1 MSHLSEKIRSKA
13 IKLGFDKVGI
23 AKADSITKQ
32 KDDLER
38 WISNDGHATM
48 KWIADRK
55 SERGDIHEYF
65 PSAKSVIS
73 VAMNYYVGMDQSD
86 INSDY
91 KFSNYAWG
99 DDYHDILKMRLI
111 ELLEW
116 LKGECPELKGIACV
130 DTSPIMEKVWAQ
142 KAGIGWQGKHTNLI
156 TKDYGSWLFLGELV
170 VDVSLKYDLPF
181 KEDLCGT
188 CMACI
193 EACPT
198 QALTEYKI
206 DSDKCISYNTIEN
219 RIELFSDD
227 TKLSGWIYGCDICQ
241 EVCPWNDKFNQ
252 VTEKEYFKPRS
263 EIINWENRDWE
274 KLDEPEFRKL
284 FKGSAVKRTKL
295 SGLKRN
301 IKFNPKER
309 NHK

>member
-1 MSHLSEKIRSKA
+1 
-13 IKLGFDKVGI
+13 
-23 AKADSITKQ
+23 
-32 KDDLER
+32 
-38 WISNDGHATM
+38 
-48 KWIADRK
+48 
-55 SERGDIHEYF
+55 
-65 PSAKSVIS
+65 
-73 VAMNYYVGMDQSD
+73 
-86 INSDY
+86 
-91 KFSNYAWG
+91 
-99 DDYHDILKMRLI
+99 
-111 ELLEW
+111 
-116 LKGECPELKGIACV
+116 
-130 DTSPIMEKVWAQ
+130 MENVWAQ

-206 DSDKCISYNTIEN
+206 DSEKCISYNTIEN

-227 TKLSGWIYGCDICQ
+227 TMLSGWIYGCDICQ

-284 FKGSAVKRTKL
+284 FKGSAAKRTKL

>member
-38 WISNDGHATM
+38 WISNDGHASM

-111 ELLEW
+111 ELLDW
-116 LKGECPELKGIACV
+116 LKGECPELEGIACV

-142 KAGIGWQGKHTNLI
+142 KR
-156 TKDYGSWLFLGELV
+156 E
-170 VDVSLKYDLPF
+170 
-181 KEDLCGT
+181 
-188 CMACI
+188 
-193 EACPT
+193 
-198 QALTEYKI
+198 
-206 DSDKCISYNTIEN
+206 
-219 RIELFSDD
+219 
-227 TKLSGWIYGCDICQ
+227 
-241 EVCPWNDKFNQ
+241 
-252 VTEKEYFKPRS
+252 
-263 EIINWENRDWE
+263 
-274 KLDEPEFRKL
+274 
-284 FKGSAVKRTKL
+284 
-295 SGLKRN
+295 
-301 IKFNPKER
+301 
-309 NHK
+309 

>member
-38 WISNDGHATM
+38 WISNDGHASM

-111 ELLEW
+111 ELL
-116 LKGECPELKGIACV
+116 
-130 DTSPIMEKVWAQ
+130 
-142 KAGIGWQGKHTNLI
+142 
-156 TKDYGSWLFLGELV
+156 
-170 VDVSLKYDLPF
+170 
-181 KEDLCGT
+181 
-188 CMACI
+188 
-193 EACPT
+193 
-198 QALTEYKI
+198 
-206 DSDKCISYNTIEN
+206 
-219 RIELFSDD
+219 
-227 TKLSGWIYGCDICQ
+227 SG
-241 EVCPWNDKFNQ
+241 
-252 VTEKEYFKPRS
+252 
-263 EIINWENRDWE
+263 
-274 KLDEPEFRKL
+274 
-284 FKGSAVKRTKL
+284 
-295 SGLKRN
+295 
-301 IKFNPKER
+301 
-309 NHK
+309 

>member
-38 WISNDGHATM
+38 WISNDGHASM

-156 TKDYGSWLFLGELV
+156 SRDFGSWFFLGELIL
-170 VDVSLKYDLPF
+170 DCDLEFDAPF
-181 KEDLCGT
+181 EEDLCGSCT
-188 CMACI
+188 ACI
-193 EACPT
+193 DACPT
-198 QALTEYKI
+198 GAIADEYLL
-206 DSDKCISYNTIEN
+206 DANRCISYLTIEHHGDLPH
-219 RIELFSDD
+219 EFEDQLH
-227 TKLSGWIYGCDICQ
+227 GWIYGCDICQ
-241 EVCPWNDKFNQ
+241 EVCPWNEKFA
-252 VTEKEYFKPRS
+252 VASEEVAFAPREEIVERSCESWRYLSEDEY
-263 EIINWENRDWE
+263 
-274 KLDEPEFRKL
+274 RKQ
-284 FKGSAVKRTKL
+284 FKGSAVKRTKYQ
-295 SGLKRN
+295 GLTRN
-301 IKFNPKER
+301 IAANS
-309 NHK
+309 